1 MSAVVAIVGRPNV
14 GKSTLFNRLVGKRR
28 AIESSVPG
36 TTRDRLYDKTL
47 LDDYEVLLVDT
58 GGLELGKEGDTI
70 EASVQEQSQIAIDGA
85 DVILFVVDVRED
97 PTAEDF
103 HAASLLRKSK
113 KPVLLVANKCDNPR
127 FEEQRYNLYELGFGE
142 PIPVTALHSFG
153 MEELESRVGD
163 ELKKMDFEKTKDYQ
177 KPREDRIRIAFLGR
191 PNVGKSTMVNG
202 LFGKKMVVVSDVPG
216 TTRDAT
222 EIDFEYKEHKF
233 TLVDTAGIRRRGK
246 VEPGIEKYSILRTM
260 QSVDE
265 ADVCV
270 LMLGFDEGITNQ
282 DCHVSQY
289 ILEQKK
295 GLMLV
300 VNKMDLVDPKKR
312 DQAEHMYVHRLKTKM
327 SYLPW
332 APVVFASA
340 LERRNIFQVLELSA
354 EISEER
360 RREIPKKDLK
370 VWLQLALDK
379 HPPNMAR
386 GKHRFTVLG
395 VEQVTTEPPTFVFL
409 CNWPEVM
416 HFSYGRYLEN
426 GLRENF
432 GFVGTSMKLIFRKPE
447 SSGAKHRKDEEDMGA
462 DEVVLPDDF
471 DGEGLD
477 LDSDEDDIDTDAK
490 DVEDFMDEEQ

>member
-1 MSAVVAIVGRPNV
+1 MSAVIAIVGRPNV
-14 GKSTLFNRLVGKRR
+14 GKSTLFNRLVGRRR

-47 LDDYEVLLVDT
+47 IDNYEVLLVDT
-58 GGLELGKEGDTI
+58 GGLELGKEGDNI

-103 HAASLLRKSK
+103 HAATLLRKSK

-153 MEELESRVGD
+153 IEELESRVGD
-163 ELKKMDFEKTKDYQ
+163 ELKSLGFGRDAQGE
-177 KPREDRIRIAFLGR
+177 KPRENRIRIAFLGR

-202 LFGKKMVVVSDVPG
+202 LFGKKMVVVSEVPG

-222 EIDFEYKEHKF
+222 EIDFEYKDHKF

-270 LMLGFDEGITNQ
+270 LMLSFDEGITNQ

-295 GLMLV
+295 GLLLV

-360 RREIPKKDLK
+360 RKQVPKKDLK

-395 VEQVTTEPPTFVFL
+395 VEQVNTEPPTFVFL

-432 GFVGTSMKLIFRKPE
+432 GFVGTAMKLIFRKPD
-447 SSGAKHRKDEEDMGA
+447 SSGAKHRKDEAE
-462 DEVVLPDDF
+462 EIVLTDDF
-471 DGEGLD
+471 EGEGLD
-477 LDSDEDDIDTDAK
+477 LDSDEDDTDTDAK
-490 DVEDFMDEEQ
+490 DVEDFMDEDEEQ

>member
-47 LDDYEVLLVDT
+47 MDDYAVLLVDT

-70 EASVQEQSQIAIDGA
+70 EASVQEQSKIAIDGA
-85 DVILFVVDVRED
+85 DVILFIVDVRED

-153 MEELESRVGD
+153 LEELESRVGD
-163 ELKKMDFEKTKDYQ
+163 ELKKLDFEQDGLTE
-177 KPREDRIRIAFLGR
+177 KPKEDRIRIAFLGR

-202 LFGKKMVVVSDVPG
+202 LFGKKMVVVSEVPG
-216 TTRDAT
+216 TTRDST
-222 EIDFEYKEHKF
+222 EIDFEYKDHKF

-270 LMLGFDEGITNQ
+270 LMLSFDEGILNQ

-295 GLMLV
+295 GLLLV
-300 VNKMDLVDPKKR
+300 VNKMDLVDPKKKE
-312 DQAEHMYVHRLKTKM
+312 QAEHMYIHRLKTKM

-360 RREIPKKDLK
+360 RKTVPKKDLR
-370 VWLQLALDK
+370 VWLQMALDK
-379 HPPNMAR
+379 HPPNMSR
-386 GKHRFTVLG
+386 GKHRFTVSN
-395 VEQVTTEPPTFVFL
+395 VEQVSTEPPTFVFT

-432 GFVGTSMKLIFRKPE
+432 GFVGTALKLIFRKPDIA
-447 SSGAKHRKDEEDMGA
+447 GFVHLKDEEA
-462 DEVVLPDDF
+462 ASANEVVLTDDF
-471 DGEGLD
+471 GNEAELLDAGEEAENLDVIEDD
-477 LDSDEDDIDTDAK
+477 LDE
-490 DVEDFMDEEQ
+490 DEEQ

>member
-1 MSAVVAIVGRPNV
+1 MSAIVAIVGRPNV

-28 AIESSVPG
+28 AIESNVPG
-36 TTRDRLYDKTL
+36 TTRDRLYDKTVI
-47 LDDYEVLLVDT
+47 DGYDVLLVDT
-58 GGLELGKEGDTI
+58 GGLELGKEGESI
-70 EASVQEQSQIAIDGA
+70 EASVQEQSHIAIDGA

-103 HAASLLRKSK
+103 HAADLLRKSK

-153 MEELESRVGD
+153 IDELESRVGE
-163 ELKKMDFEKTKDYQ
+163 ELKEQGFERDAAAV
-177 KPREDRIRIAFLGR
+177 KPREERIRIAFLGR
-191 PNVGKSTMVNG
+191 PNVGKSTMINA

-222 EIDFEYKEHKF
+222 EIDFEYKDSKF

-246 VEPGIEKYSILRTM
+246 IEAGIEKYSILRTM

-265 ADVCV
+265 ADICV
-270 LMLGFDEGITNQ
+270 LMLNFEEGITNQ

-295 GLMLV
+295 GLILV
-300 VNKMDLVDPKKR
+300 VNKMDLVVEGKEE
-312 DQAEHMYVHRLKTKM
+312 QGEHMFVHRLKTKM
-327 SYLPW
+327 GYLPW
-332 APVVFASA
+332 APVIFASA

-360 RREIPKKDLK
+360 RKEIPGKDLR
-370 VWLQLALDK
+370 VWLQMALDK
-379 HPPNMAR
+379 HPPNMSR
-386 GKHRFTVLG
+386 GKQRFSVTTVK
-395 VEQVTTEPPTFVFL
+395 QVATEPPTFVFL
-409 CNWPEVM
+409 CNWPDVM

-432 GFVGTSMKLIFRKPE
+432 GFVGTAIKLIFRKPGDE
-447 SSGAKHRKDEEDMGA
+447 GARSKKDEAKVEA
-462 DEVVLPDDF
+462 DDVVL
-471 DGEGLD
+471 
-477 LDSDEDDIDTDAK
+477 A
-490 DVEDFMDEEQ
+490 DVEFLNNDLASEDELAEGEEDFFEEQ

>member
-28 AIESSVPG
+28 AIESNIPG

-47 LDDYEVLLVDT
+47 IDDYEVLLVDT
-58 GGLELGKEGDTI
+58 GGLELGKEGESI
-70 EASVQEQSQIAIDGA
+70 EASVQEQSHIAIDGA

-103 HAASLLRKSK
+103 HAADLLRKSK

-153 MEELESRVGD
+153 IDELESRVGD
-163 ELKKMDFEKTKDYQ
+163 ELKDQGFERDEKAA
-177 KPREDRIRIAFLGR
+177 KPHEERIRIAFLGR
-191 PNVGKSTMVNG
+191 PNVGKSTMVNA

-222 EIDFEYKEHKF
+222 EIDFEYKDFKF

-246 VEPGIEKYSILRTM
+246 IEQGIEKYSILRTM

-265 ADVCV
+265 ADICV

-295 GLMLV
+295 GLILV

-312 DQAEHMYVHRLKTKM
+312 DQGEHMFVHRLKTKM
-327 SYLPW
+327 AYLPW
-332 APVVFASA
+332 APVIFASA

-360 RREIPKKDLK
+360 RKTVPTKDLR

-379 HPPNMAR
+379 HPPNMSR
-386 GKHRFTVLG
+386 GKHRFTVSS
-395 VEQVTTEPPTFVFL
+395 VEQVSTQPPTFVFR

-426 GLRENF
+426 GLRETF
-432 GFVGTSMKLIFRKPE
+432 GFVGTALKLIFRKPGDE
-447 SSGAKHRKDEEDMGA
+447 GKQHRKDEAAVEA
-462 DEVVLPDDF
+462 
-471 DGEGLD
+471 
-477 LDSDEDDIDTDAK
+477 DDIVLTEEFAGSELPTEEELAEGE
-490 DVEDFMDEEQ
+490 EDFFEEQ